1 MPLLINV
8 MPMPPPTSDY
18 SMRWLGLFLVFFL
31 RFRLPFPFDFDSFLG
46 IYFPAL
52 NPSPPISFSNVSP
65 MLPFFPSFSLPCLFL
80 VGLFIFIF
88 QLPYFL
94 SPFSGPL

>member
-1 MPLLINV
+1 
-8 MPMPPPTSDY
+8 
-18 SMRWLGLFLVFFL
+18 MRWLGPFFFLFFLSFL
-31 RFRLPFPFDFDSFLG
+31 RFRLPFPFDFDSFLD
-46 IYFPAL
+46 IYFPSL
-52 NPSPPISFSNVSP
+52 ILPLLFLFSNVSP